1 MTTATTHAIP
11 ETRLPAT
18 NTPRLNIEV
27 REPRRRASDM
37 RPRPASVQRIQL
49 KGDACPGREF
59 ALLPSN
65 VRLFS
70 GLIGLVASAMVI
82 CATAA
87 LFLM

>member
-18 NTPRLNIEV
+18 NTPRQNIEV
-27 REPRRRASDM
+27 REPRRRASDT
-37 RPRPASVQRIQL
+37 RPRPASVQRIELQC
-49 KGDACPGREF
+49 DARQCREF
-59 ALLPSN
+59 AILPANARLLAG
-65 VRLFS
+65 VL
-70 GLIGLVASAMVI
+70 GLVASAMVI